1 METGVRWR
9 KNRKVVF
16 TLIFPVKSF
25 THRTF
30 FSGAGRFVYS
40 LAEPRKADLL
50 PNCVSS
56 WEKCSQQIPD
66 SSAQGFL
73 KLFLSNASGQP
84 DQNLLLM
91 KQHFL
96 MFVHFWHSGR
106 FFVNICKTP
115 GISPPQSL
123 FSKRALAWPHFVIS
137 PAFYL
142 FQLSDEFKKLSCHN
156 FEDYSNSKTS
166 EMLLWFKLISA
177 L

>member
-1 METGVRWR
+1 MEAGVQWR
-9 KNRKVVF
+9 RNMKVVF

-25 THRTF
+25 TQRTF
-30 FSGAGRFVYS
+30 FSGAGSFVYS

-56 WEKCSQQIPD
+56 WEQCSQKIPD
-66 SSAQGFL
+66 PSTSAQGFL
-73 KLFLSNASGQP
+73 KLFLSSASGQP

-91 KQHFL
+91 KQHVL
-96 MFVHFWHSGR
+96 MFVHFWHSAR
-106 FFVNICKTP
+106 LFVNICKTP

-123 FSKRALAWPHFVIS
+123 CSKRALAGPHFVIG

-156 FEDYSNSKTS
+156 F
-166 EMLLWFKLISA
+166 
-177 L
+177 